1 MLDYTANSLIEWKSE
16 GEDSSV
22 ERVLWL
28 DDEIAYVININ
39 KNRVPFIR
47 RLKDIDEALANDKA
61 EIKEEDNL
69 IVVSKE
75 EDIPQKHK
83 EIRDRAWEIIRDM
96 VDKEPEIFKSTYRRR
111 LIRQVS
117 KSYGVSEGWILEYLK
132 RYWKRGKTV
141 MHYYQIT
148 GIVVLREKRERLR
161 CETRETKSA

>member
-28 DDEIAYVININ
+28 DDEMTYVININ

-75 EDIPQKHK
+75 EDIPQST
-83 EIRDRAWEIIRDM
+83 R
-96 VDKEPEIFKSTYRRR
+96 KSGIGLGR
-111 LIRQVS
+111 L
-117 KSYGVSEGWILEYLK
+117 L
-132 RYWKRGKTV
+132 
-141 MHYYQIT
+141 
-148 GIVVLREKRERLR
+148 GIW
-161 CETRETKSA
+161 